1 MYFYKIMIDEKDNN
15 NLDSQLQEN
24 TEKDSTIEENQL
36 EGENSPGDAQ
46 INDNQEEVQSKV
58 DKKSEHEVIHKKD
71 GRLHIYIRQDK
82 YKGEIKSK
90 NWVGRLYIDGK
101 QKISSSGTPNLEEAI
116 PILEKWFDEL
126 QLEKNENIPV
136 KEQFIEQNQENNPKN
151 DAVIPTTKENND
163 VVSAAPISEVS
174 KVAMQ
179 EPTKGVAIS
188 MLEKL
193 KNFKFSKS
201 NNNNATSEEVA
212 GEDKNQKTKENKL
225 KKVFQ
230 NFFQSKVS
238 KLSVAGEEIAGLDM
252 TREAIRVAQVSQD
265 KDEKW
270 ILDKYSYRLL
280 DQEKISENLLEH
292 KDYLAEEIELALSNA
307 KITSK
312 NVALSI
318 PVTSAIIR
326 VVTSPLMTD
335 DELQKAIETDSLWDN
350 LVQLTDNLND
360 YSIFHQ
366 IINRNS
372 KTNTMEILFVA
383 SKLAD
388 VNAYSS
394 IAKKAGL
401 NPVIMDV
408 RCFTLKNAHDNTKF
422 KSITNKGNSAILELG
437 TDENYVMIIH
447 NNIPVITD
455 IFLRPQEKEHIL
467 DIKSEQLSTEAD
479 AVIRRYAMQVKQ
491 AITDYES
498 KYENKITSIQV
509 VSSLKNISF
518 ILPAF
523 KKNLPTT
530 NFINF
535 DPLQSISIPSYN
547 SEKISGD
554 NQSPLSSVLGL
565 AYRKLDVFGY
575 YKFVTAVKNINLL
588 PNRDAVRQQ
597 NKLKFLSGFAFKGAA
612 GAIAGIYLI
621 LTVFSFFQISSNKD
635 KLIEFDQV
643 QMEFDKMNIQFSKL
657 AKKRK
662 EMQLALDLGKL
673 VNSNQARSYRSL
685 AQVTRSVPQRVQF
698 TKMAFD
704 GKYSLIIEGVAF
716 SDQDILN
723 FISNLNAKS
732 LIEQASLAA
741 MKNKTGD
748 QASGNNN
755 KKGFTINCKLKS
767 I

>member
-1 MYFYKIMIDEKDNN
+1 ME
-15 NLDSQLQEN
+15 
-24 TEKDSTIEENQL
+24 T
-36 EGENSPGDAQ
+36 
-46 INDNQEEVQSKV
+46 
-58 DKKSEHEVIHKKD
+58 IHKKN
-71 GRLHIYIRQDK
+71 GRLHIYVRQDK
-82 YKGEIKSK
+82 YKGELKSH
-90 NWVGRLYIDGK
+90 NYVGRTFINGK
-101 QKISSSGTPNLEEAI
+101 QKVSSSGTTNLEEAI

-126 QLEKNENIPV
+126 QLEDKVE
-136 KEQFIEQNQENNPKN
+136 ENNSEQTVDQPENTSEINLEQPQETISTEKEIVEEKPKEGL
-151 DAVIPTTKENND
+151 KL
-163 VVSAAPISEVS
+163 
-174 KVAMQ
+174 
-179 EPTKGVAIS
+179 S
-188 MLEKL
+188 MLDKL
-193 KNFKFSKS
+193 KNIKFSKS
-201 NNNNATSEEVA
+201 KDEIATP
-212 GEDKNQKTKENKL
+212 GEPSKKNKENKL
-225 KKVFQ
+225 KAVFK
-230 NFFQSKVS
+230 NFFQSKVK
-238 KLSVAGEEIAGLDM
+238 KLSIDGEEIAGLDM
-252 TREAIRVAQVSQD
+252 TREAVRVAQVSQD
-265 KDEKW
+265 KEEKW
-270 ILDKYSYRLL
+270 ILDKFSYRSL

-292 KDYLAEEIELALSNA
+292 KDYLSEEIELAMANA
-307 KITSK
+307 KITTK

-326 VVTSPLMTD
+326 VVTSPLMSD

-372 KTNTMEILFVA
+372 KNNTMEILFVA

-388 VNAYSS
+388 VNAYSA

-408 RCFTLKNAHDNTKF
+408 RCFTLKNAHDNTKY
-422 KSITNKGNSAILELG
+422 KSITDKGNSAILELG
-437 TDENYVMIIH
+437 IDENYIMIIH

-455 IFLRPQEKEHIL
+455 IFLRPQEKQHLLEVIS
-467 DIKSEQLSTEAD
+467 DQIPTEAD
-479 AVIRRYAMQVKQ
+479 AVVRRYAMQVKQ

-518 ILPAF
+518 LLPAF

-530 NFINF
+530 GFINF
-535 DPLQSISIPSYN
+535 DPLQNVGIPSYN
-547 SEKISGD
+547 SEKFNND
-554 NQSPLSSVLGL
+554 NKSPLASVLGL

-597 NKLKFLSGFAFKGAA
+597 NKLKFLSGFAFKGAV

-621 LTVFSFFQISSNKD
+621 LTVFSFFQISNNKE
-635 KLIEFDQV
+635 KLLEFDQV
-643 QMEFDKMNIQFSKL
+643 QLEFDKLNKDFSLL
-657 AKKRK
+657 AKERRK
-662 EMQLALDLGKL
+662 MQQALDLGKL

-698 TKMAFD
+698 TKMTFD
-704 GKYSLIIEGVAF
+704 GNTSLIIEGVAF

-723 FISNLNAKS
+723 FISNLNSKS

-741 MKNKTGD
+741 MKNQTGETN
-748 QASGNNN
+748 SGNNN
-755 KKGFTINCKLKS
+755 KKGFTINCKLK
-767 I
+767 II

>member
-1 MYFYKIMIDEKDNN
+1 ME
-15 NLDSQLQEN
+15 
-24 TEKDSTIEENQL
+24 T
-36 EGENSPGDAQ
+36 
-46 INDNQEEVQSKV
+46 
-58 DKKSEHEVIHKKD
+58 IHKKN
-71 GRLHIYIRQDK
+71 GRLHIYVRQDK
-82 YKGEIKSK
+82 YKGEIKSH
-90 NWVGRLYIDGK
+90 NFVGRVYIDGK
-101 QKISSSGTPNLEEAI
+101 QKVLSSGTPDLEKAI

-126 QLEKNENIPV
+126 HLKKNENIPV
-136 KEQFIEQNQENNPKN
+136 IEQIVQQNNDNSNGN
-151 DAVIPTTKENND
+151 DAARPPIDQKINDITKSSTFPEEHN
-163 VVSAAPISEVS
+163 VT
-174 KVAMQ
+174 MQ
-179 EPTKGVAIS
+179 KPTKGLTIG

-201 NNNNATSEEVA
+201 KIDKPTNNNQF
-212 GEDKNQKTKENKL
+212 EDKTDQKD
-225 KKVFQ
+225 KKSFFQ
-230 NFFQSKVS
+230 KFFQSKVS

-270 ILDKYSYRLL
+270 ILDKFSYRLL
-280 DQEKISENLLEH
+280 DQEKISENILEH
-292 KDYLAEEIELALSNA
+292 KDYLAEEIELAMSNA

-335 DELQKAIETDSLWDN
+335 DELQKAIETDSLWEN

-372 KTNTMEILFVA
+372 KNNTMEILFVA

-394 IAKKAGL
+394 IVKKAGL

-422 KSITNKGNSAILELG
+422 QSITDKGNSAILELG
-437 TDENYVMIIH
+437 VDENYMMIIH

-455 IFLRPQEKEHIL
+455 IFLRPQEKEYINE
-467 DIKSEQLSTEAD
+467 IKNEQISTEAG
-479 AVIRRYAMQVKQ
+479 AVIRRYSMQIKQ
-491 AITDYES
+491 AISDYES

-518 ILPAF
+518 LLPEF

-530 NFINF
+530 GFVNF
-535 DPLQSISIPSYN
+535 DPLQSVSIPTYN
-547 SEKISGD
+547 SEKIAGD
-554 NQSPLSSVLGL
+554 NNSPISSVLGL

-597 NKLKFLSGFAFKGAA
+597 NKLKFLSGFAFKGVAA
-612 GAIAGIYLI
+612 AIAGIYLI
-621 LTVFSFFQISSNKD
+621 LSVLSFFQINTNKER
-635 KLIEFDQV
+635 LVEFDQV
-643 QMEFDKMNIQFSKL
+643 QLEFDKKSDDFSKL
-657 AKKRK
+657 AKKRRVMK
-662 EMQLALDLGKL
+662 TSLDLGKL

-698 TKMAFD
+698 TKMSFD
-704 GKYSLIIEGVAF
+704 GVDGLIIEGVAF

-741 MKNKTGD
+741 MKNQTGD

-755 KKGFTINCKLKS
+755 KKGFTINCKLKL

>member
-1 MYFYKIMIDEKDNN
+1 ME
-15 NLDSQLQEN
+15 
-24 TEKDSTIEENQL
+24 T
-36 EGENSPGDAQ
+36 
-46 INDNQEEVQSKV
+46 
-58 DKKSEHEVIHKKD
+58 IHKKN
-71 GRLHIYIRQDK
+71 GRLHIYVRQDK
-82 YKGEIKSK
+82 YKGELKSL
-90 NWVGRLYIDGK
+90 NYVGRTFINGK
-101 QKISSSGTPNLEEAI
+101 QKVSSSGTTNLEEAI

-126 QLEKNENIPV
+126 QLEDKVE
-136 KEQFIEQNQENNPKN
+136 ENNSEQTTDQPENTSEINLEQPQETIAIEKEFVEEKPKEGL
-151 DAVIPTTKENND
+151 KL
-163 VVSAAPISEVS
+163 
-174 KVAMQ
+174 
-179 EPTKGVAIS
+179 S
-188 MLEKL
+188 MLDKL
-193 KNFKFSKS
+193 KNIKFSKS
-201 NNNNATSEEVA
+201 KDATPTPGDPSK
-212 GEDKNQKTKENKL
+212 KNKENKL
-225 KKVFQ
+225 KAVLK
-230 NFFQSKVS
+230 NFFQSKVK
-238 KLSVAGEEIAGLDM
+238 KLSIEGEEIAGLDM

-265 KDEKW
+265 KEEKW
-270 ILDKYSYRLL
+270 ILDKFSYRSL

-292 KDYLAEEIELALSNA
+292 KDYLSEEIELAIANA
-307 KITSK
+307 KITTK

-372 KTNTMEILFVA
+372 KNNTMEILFVA

-394 IAKKAGL
+394 IVKKAGL

-408 RCFTLKNAHDNTKF
+408 RCFTLKNAHDNTKY
-422 KSITNKGNSAILELG
+422 KSITDKGNSAILELG
-437 TDENYVMIIH
+437 IEENYIMIIH

-455 IFLRPQEKEHIL
+455 IFLRPQEKQHLLEVIS
-467 DIKSEQLSTEAD
+467 DQIPTDAG
-479 AVIRRYAMQVKQ
+479 AVIRRYAMQIKQ

-518 ILPAF
+518 ILPTF
-523 KKNLPTT
+523 RKNLPTVG
-530 NFINF
+530 FINF
-535 DPLQSISIPSYN
+535 DPLQNVGIPSYN
-547 SEKISGD
+547 SEKINND
-554 NQSPLSSVLGL
+554 NKSPLASVLGL

-597 NKLKFLSGFAFKGAA
+597 NKLKFLSGFALKGAV

-621 LTVFSFFQISSNKD
+621 LTVFSFFQINSNKE
-635 KLIEFDQV
+635 KLLEFDQV
-643 QMEFDKMNIQFSKL
+643 QLEFDKLNKDFSLL
-657 AKKRK
+657 AKERRK
-662 EMQLALDLGKL
+662 MQQALDLGKL
-673 VNSNQARSYRSL
+673 VNSNQERSYRSL

-698 TKMAFD
+698 TKMTFD
-704 GKYSLIIEGVAF
+704 GNDSLIIEGVAF

-723 FISNLNAKS
+723 FISNLNSKS

-741 MKNKTGD
+741 MKNQTGD
-748 QASGNNN
+748 TNSGNNN
-755 KKGFTINCKLKS
+755 KKGFTINCKLK
-767 I
+767 II

>member
-1 MYFYKIMIDEKDNN
+1 ME
-15 NLDSQLQEN
+15 
-24 TEKDSTIEENQL
+24 T
-36 EGENSPGDAQ
+36 
-46 INDNQEEVQSKV
+46 
-58 DKKSEHEVIHKKD
+58 IHKKN
-71 GRLHIYIRQDK
+71 GRLHIYVRQDK
-82 YKGEIKSK
+82 YKGELKSH
-90 NWVGRLYIDGK
+90 NFVGRTYINGK
-101 QKISSSGTPNLEEAI
+101 QKVLSSGTTNLEEAI
-116 PILEKWFDEL
+116 PILEKWFDDL
-126 QLEKNENIPV
+126 QLEKNENISSN
-136 KEQFIEQNQENNPKN
+136 EAATGQNDDVSLEKDITTAPIQENTNITSP
-151 DAVIPTTKENND
+151 PSSSQ
-163 VVSAAPISEVS
+163 VSEEAM
-174 KVAMQ
+174 KV
-179 EPTKGVAIS
+179 PTKGVKIG

-201 NNNNATSEEVA
+201 KADSSINKEEVNDNA
-212 GEDKNQKTKENKL
+212 DPKIKENKI

-270 ILDKYSYRLL
+270 ILDKFSYRLL
-280 DQEKISENLLEH
+280 DQEKISEDILEH
-292 KDYLAEEIELALSNA
+292 KDYLAEEIELAMSNA

-312 NVALSI
+312 NIALSI

-335 DELQKAIETDSLWDN
+335 DELQKAIETDSLWEN

-372 KTNTMEILFVA
+372 KNNTMEILFVA

-394 IAKKAGL
+394 IVKKAGL

-422 KSITNKGNSAILELG
+422 KSITDKGNSAMLELG
-437 TDENYVMIIH
+437 IDENYMMIIH

-455 IFLRPQEKEHIL
+455 IFLRPQEKEYLIN
-467 DIKSEQLSTEAD
+467 IKSEQISSEAE
-479 AVIRRYAMQVKQ
+479 AVIRRYAMQIKQ

-518 ILPAF
+518 ILPVF

-530 NFINF
+530 GFVNF
-535 DPLQSISIPSYN
+535 DPIQSVSIPSYN

-554 NQSPLSSVLGL
+554 NNSPLSSVLGL

-597 NKLKFLSGFAFKGAA
+597 NKLKFLSGFAFKGAV

-621 LTVFSFFQISSNKD
+621 LTVFSFFQISNNKE
-635 KLIEFDQV
+635 KLLEFDQV
-643 QMEFDKMNIQFSKL
+643 QLEFDKNNIQFSKL
-657 AKKRK
+657 AKKRR
-662 EMQLALDLGKL
+662 EMQRALDLGKL

-698 TKMAFD
+698 TKMTFD
-704 GKYSLIIEGVAF
+704 GNDSLIIEGVAF

-741 MKNKTGD
+741 MKNQTGD

-755 KKGFTINCKLKS
+755 KKGFTINCKLKL

>member
-1 MYFYKIMIDEKDNN
+1 ME
-15 NLDSQLQEN
+15 
-24 TEKDSTIEENQL
+24 T
-36 EGENSPGDAQ
+36 
-46 INDNQEEVQSKV
+46 
-58 DKKSEHEVIHKKD
+58 IHKKN
-71 GRLHIYIRQDK
+71 GRLHIYVRQDK
-82 YKGEIKSK
+82 YKGELKSH
-90 NWVGRLYIDGK
+90 NYVGRTFINGK
-101 QKISSSGTPNLEEAI
+101 QKVSSSGTTNLEEAI

-126 QLEKNENIPV
+126 QLEDKVE
-136 KEQFIEQNQENNPKN
+136 ENNSEQTVDQPENTSEINLEQTQETISTEKEIVEEKPKEGL
-151 DAVIPTTKENND
+151 KL
-163 VVSAAPISEVS
+163 
-174 KVAMQ
+174 
-179 EPTKGVAIS
+179 S
-188 MLEKL
+188 MLDKL
-193 KNFKFSKS
+193 KNIKFSKS
-201 NNNNATSEEVA
+201 KDEIATP
-212 GEDKNQKTKENKL
+212 GEPSKKNKENKL
-225 KKVFQ
+225 KAVFK
-230 NFFQSKVS
+230 NFFQSKVK
-238 KLSVAGEEIAGLDM
+238 KLSIDGEEIAGLDM
-252 TREAIRVAQVSQD
+252 TREAVRVAQVSQD
-265 KDEKW
+265 KEEKW
-270 ILDKYSYRLL
+270 ILDKFSYRSL

-292 KDYLAEEIELALSNA
+292 KDYLSEEIELAMANA
-307 KITSK
+307 KITTK

-326 VVTSPLMTD
+326 VVTSPLMSD

-372 KTNTMEILFVA
+372 KNNTMEILFVA

-388 VNAYSS
+388 VNAYSA

-408 RCFTLKNAHDNTKF
+408 RCFTLKNAHDNTKY
-422 KSITNKGNSAILELG
+422 KSITDKGNSAILELG
-437 TDENYVMIIH
+437 IDENYIMIIH

-455 IFLRPQEKEHIL
+455 IFLRPQEKQHLLEVTS
-467 DIKSEQLSTEAD
+467 DQVPTEAD
-479 AVIRRYAMQVKQ
+479 AVVRRYAMQVKQ

-518 ILPAF
+518 LLPAF

-530 NFINF
+530 GFINF
-535 DPLQSISIPSYN
+535 DPLQNVGIPSYN
-547 SEKISGD
+547 SEKFNND
-554 NQSPLSSVLGL
+554 NKSPLASVLGL

-597 NKLKFLSGFAFKGAA
+597 NKLKFLSGFAFKGAV

-621 LTVFSFFQISSNKD
+621 LTVFSFFQISNNKE
-635 KLIEFDQV
+635 KLLEFDQV
-643 QMEFDKMNIQFSKL
+643 QLEFDKLNKDFSLL
-657 AKKRK
+657 AKERRK
-662 EMQLALDLGKL
+662 MQQALDLGKL

-698 TKMAFD
+698 TKMTFD
-704 GKYSLIIEGVAF
+704 GNTSLIIEGVAF

-723 FISNLNAKS
+723 FISNLNSKS

-741 MKNKTGD
+741 MKNQTGETN
-748 QASGNNN
+748 SGNNN
-755 KKGFTINCKLKS
+755 KKGFTINCKLK
-767 I
+767 II

>member
-1 MYFYKIMIDEKDNN
+1 ME
-15 NLDSQLQEN
+15 
-24 TEKDSTIEENQL
+24 T
-36 EGENSPGDAQ
+36 
-46 INDNQEEVQSKV
+46 
-58 DKKSEHEVIHKKD
+58 IHKKN
-71 GRLHIYIRQDK
+71 GRLHIYVRQDK
-82 YKGEIKSK
+82 YKDEIKSH
-90 NWVGRLYIDGK
+90 NYVGRTFINGK
-101 QKISSSGTPNLEEAI
+101 QKVSSSGTTNLEEAI

-126 QLEKNENIPV
+126 QLEDK
-136 KEQFIEQNQENNPKN
+136 IEENNSEQAVVQPENTSEINLEQPQETIAIEKEIVEEKPKEGL
-151 DAVIPTTKENND
+151 KL
-163 VVSAAPISEVS
+163 
-174 KVAMQ
+174 
-179 EPTKGVAIS
+179 S
-188 MLEKL
+188 MLDKL
-193 KNFKFSKS
+193 KNIKFSKS
-201 NNNNATSEEVA
+201 KDTTPIPGDSSK
-212 GEDKNQKTKENKL
+212 KNKENKL
-225 KKVFQ
+225 KAVFK
-230 NFFQSKVS
+230 NFFQSKVK
-238 KLSVAGEEIAGLDM
+238 KLSIDGEEIAGLDM

-265 KDEKW
+265 KEEKW
-270 ILDKYSYRLL
+270 ILDKFSYRSL
-280 DQEKISENLLEH
+280 DQEKISDNLLEH
-292 KDYLAEEIELALSNA
+292 KDYLSEEIELAMANA
-307 KITSK
+307 KITTK

-372 KTNTMEILFVA
+372 KNNTMEILFVA

-388 VNAYSS
+388 VNAYSA

-408 RCFTLKNAHDNTKF
+408 RCFTLKNAHDNTKY
-422 KSITNKGNSAILELG
+422 KSVTDKGNSAILELG
-437 TDENYVMIIH
+437 IDENYIMIIH

-455 IFLRPQEKEHIL
+455 IFLRPQEKQHLLEVIS
-467 DIKSEQLSTEAD
+467 DQIPTEAD

-498 KYENKITSIQV
+498 KYENKISSIQV

-530 NFINF
+530 GFINF
-535 DPLQSISIPSYN
+535 DPLQNVGIPSYN
-547 SEKISGD
+547 SEKINND
-554 NQSPLSSVLGL
+554 NKSPLASVLGL

-597 NKLKFLSGFAFKGAA
+597 NKLKFLSGFAFKGAV

-621 LTVFSFFQISSNKD
+621 LTVFSFFQISNNKE
-635 KLIEFDQV
+635 KLLEFDQV
-643 QMEFDKMNIQFSKL
+643 QIEFDKMNKDFSLL
-657 AKKRK
+657 AKERRK
-662 EMQLALDLGKL
+662 MQQALNLGKL

-698 TKMAFD
+698 TKMTFD
-704 GKYSLIIEGVAF
+704 GNASLIIEGVAF

-723 FISNLNAKS
+723 FISNLNSKS

-741 MKNKTGD
+741 MKNQTGETN
-748 QASGNNN
+748 SGNNN
-755 KKGFTINCKLKS
+755 KKGFTINCKLK
-767 I
+767 II

>member
-1 MYFYKIMIDEKDNN
+1 ME
-15 NLDSQLQEN
+15 
-24 TEKDSTIEENQL
+24 T
-36 EGENSPGDAQ
+36 
-46 INDNQEEVQSKV
+46 
-58 DKKSEHEVIHKKD
+58 IHKKN
-71 GRLHIYIRQDK
+71 GKLHIYVRQDK
-82 YKGEIKSK
+82 YKGELKSH
-90 NWVGRLYIDGK
+90 NYVGRTFINGK
-101 QKISSSGTPNLEEAI
+101 QKVSSSGTANLEEAI
-116 PILEKWFDEL
+116 PILEKWFDDL
-126 QLEKNENIPV
+126 QLEV
-136 KEQFIEQNQENNPKN
+136 KVEENNNEQTVDQPKN
-151 DAVIPTTKENND
+151 TSEINLEQPQEAIATEKEIIEEK
-163 VVSAAPISEVS
+163 PKE
-174 KVAMQ
+174 
-179 EPTKGVAIS
+179 GLRLS
-188 MLEKL
+188 MLDKL
-193 KNFKFSKS
+193 KNIKFSNSKVETPGPGS
-201 NNNNATSEEVA
+201 TS
-212 GEDKNQKTKENKL
+212 QKKKENKL
-225 KKVFQ
+225 KAVFK
-230 NFFQSKVS
+230 NFFQSKVK
-238 KLSVAGEEIAGLDM
+238 KLSIEGEEIAGLDM
-252 TREAIRVAQVSQD
+252 TREAVRVAQVSQD
-265 KDEKW
+265 KEEKW
-270 ILDKYSYRLL
+270 ILDKFSYRSL
-280 DQEKISENLLEH
+280 DQEKISDNLLEH
-292 KDYLAEEIELALSNA
+292 KDYLSEEIELAMANA
-307 KITSK
+307 KITTK

-372 KTNTMEILFVA
+372 KNNTMEILFVA

-388 VNAYSS
+388 VNAYSA

-408 RCFTLKNAHDNTKF
+408 RCFTLKNAHDNTKY
-422 KSITNKGNSAILELG
+422 KSITDKGNSAILELG
-437 TDENYVMIIH
+437 IDENYIMIIH
-447 NNIPVITD
+447 KNIPVITD
-455 IFLRPQEKEHIL
+455 IFLRPQEKQHLAEV
-467 DIKSEQLSTEAD
+467 KSEQVPTEAD

-491 AITDYES
+491 AITDYEG

-530 NFINF
+530 GFINF
-535 DPLQSISIPSYN
+535 DPLQNVGIPSYN
-547 SEKISGD
+547 KEKINND
-554 NQSPLSSVLGL
+554 NKSPLASVLGL

-597 NKLKFLSGFAFKGAA
+597 NKLKFLSGFAFKGAI
-612 GAIAGIYLI
+612 GVIASIYLI
-621 LTVFSFFQISSNKD
+621 LTVFSFFQISNNKE
-635 KLIEFDQV
+635 KLLEFDQV
-643 QMEFDKMNIQFSKL
+643 QIEFDKINKDFSIL
-657 AKKRK
+657 AKKRR
-662 EMQLALDLGKL
+662 EMQNALDLGKL

-685 AQVTRSVPQRVQF
+685 AQITRSVPQRVQF
-698 TKMAFD
+698 TKMTFD
-704 GKYSLIIEGVAF
+704 GHDSLIIEGVAF

-741 MKNKTGD
+741 MKNQTVD

-755 KKGFTINCKLKS
+755 KKGFTINCKLKL

>member
-1 MYFYKIMIDEKDNN
+1 ME
-15 NLDSQLQEN
+15 
-24 TEKDSTIEENQL
+24 T
-36 EGENSPGDAQ
+36 
-46 INDNQEEVQSKV
+46 
-58 DKKSEHEVIHKKD
+58 IHKKD
-71 GRLHIYIRQDK
+71 GRLHIYVRQDK
-82 YKGEIKSK
+82 YKGELKSH
-90 NWVGRLYIDGK
+90 NWVGRTYINGK
-101 QKISSSGTPNLEEAI
+101 QKVSSSGTTNLKEAI

-126 QLEKNENIPV
+126 QLEKNDNISV
-136 KEQFIEQNQENNPKN
+136 NEQAVEQNQDISLKKNVTTLSNQENNNIISSPSSPK
-151 DAVIPTTKENND
+151 VSEETIKE
-163 VVSAAPISEVS
+163 PL
-174 KVAMQ
+174 
-179 EPTKGVAIS
+179 KGVTIG

-193 KNFKFSKS
+193 KSFKFSKS
-201 NNNNATSEEVA
+201 KDNDSVNEKQVEGTA
-212 GEDKNQKTKENKL
+212 NQKTKENKI
-225 KKVFQ
+225 KKFFQ
-230 NFFQSKVS
+230 KFFQSKFS

-265 KDEKW
+265 KKEKW
-270 ILDKYSYRLL
+270 ILDKFSYRLL
-280 DQEKISENLLEH
+280 DQEKITENLLEH
-292 KDYLAEEIELALSNA
+292 KDYLAEEIELARSNA

-335 DELQKAIETDSLWDN
+335 DELQKAIETDSLWEN

-366 IINRNS
+366 IISRNS
-372 KTNTMEILFVA
+372 KNNTMEILFVA

-394 IAKKAGL
+394 IIKKAGL

-422 KSITNKGNSAILELG
+422 KSITDKGNSAILELG
-437 TDENYVMIIH
+437 VEENYMMIIH

-455 IFLRPQEKEHIL
+455 IFLRPQEKEYL
-467 DIKSEQLSTEAD
+467 QDIKSEQLSTEAE

-498 KYENKITSIQV
+498 KYENKITVIQV

-518 ILPAF
+518 LLPAF

-530 NFINF
+530 GFVNF
-535 DPLQSISIPSYN
+535 DPLQNVSIPSYN

-554 NQSPLSSVLGL
+554 NKSPLSSVLGL

-597 NKLKFLSGFAFKGAA
+597 NKLKFLSGFAFKGAV

-657 AKKRK
+657 KKKKKRN
-662 EMQLALDLGKL
+662 AAC
-673 VNSNQARSYRSL
+673 VRSW
-685 AQVTRSVPQRVQF
+685 
-698 TKMAFD
+698 K
-704 GKYSLIIEGVAF
+704 
-716 SDQDILN
+716 
-723 FISNLNAKS
+723 IS
-732 LIEQASLAA
+732 
-741 MKNKTGD
+741 
-748 QASGNNN
+748 
-755 KKGFTINCKLKS
+755 
-767 I
+767 

>member
-1 MYFYKIMIDEKDNN
+1 ME
-15 NLDSQLQEN
+15 
-24 TEKDSTIEENQL
+24 T
-36 EGENSPGDAQ
+36 
-46 INDNQEEVQSKV
+46 
-58 DKKSEHEVIHKKD
+58 IHKKN
-71 GRLHIYIRQDK
+71 GRLHIYVRQDK
-82 YKGEIKSK
+82 YKDEIKSH
-90 NWVGRLYIDGK
+90 NYVGRTFINGK
-101 QKISSSGTPNLEEAI
+101 QKVSSSGTTNLEEAI

-126 QLEKNENIPV
+126 QLEDKI
-136 KEQFIEQNQENNPKN
+136 
-151 DAVIPTTKENND
+151 KENNSEQA
-163 VVSAAPISEVS
+163 VVQPENTSEINLEQP
-174 KVAMQ
+174 Q
-179 EPTKGVAIS
+179 ETIAIEKEIVEEKPKEGLKLS
-188 MLEKL
+188 MLDKL
-193 KNFKFSKS
+193 KNIKFSKS
-201 NNNNATSEEVA
+201 KDATPIPGDSSK
-212 GEDKNQKTKENKL
+212 KNKENKL
-225 KKVFQ
+225 KAVFK
-230 NFFQSKVS
+230 NFFQSKVK
-238 KLSVAGEEIAGLDM
+238 KLSIDGEEIAGLDM

-265 KDEKW
+265 KEEKW
-270 ILDKYSYRLL
+270 ILDKFSYRSL
-280 DQEKISENLLEH
+280 DQEKISDNLLEH
-292 KDYLAEEIELALSNA
+292 KDYLSEEIELAMANA
-307 KITSK
+307 KITTK

-372 KTNTMEILFVA
+372 KNNTMEILFVA

-388 VNAYSS
+388 VNAYSA

-408 RCFTLKNAHDNTKF
+408 RCFTLKNAHDNTKY
-422 KSITNKGNSAILELG
+422 KSVTDKGNSAILELG
-437 TDENYVMIIH
+437 IDENYIMIIH

-455 IFLRPQEKEHIL
+455 IFLRPQEKQHLLEVIS
-467 DIKSEQLSTEAD
+467 DQIPTEAD

-498 KYENKITSIQV
+498 KYENKISSIQV

-530 NFINF
+530 GFINF
-535 DPLQSISIPSYN
+535 DPLQNVGIPSYN
-547 SEKISGD
+547 SEKINND
-554 NQSPLSSVLGL
+554 NKSPLASVLGL

-597 NKLKFLSGFAFKGAA
+597 NKLKFLSGFAFKGAV

-621 LTVFSFFQISSNKD
+621 LTVFSFFQISNNKE
-635 KLIEFDQV
+635 KLLEFDQV
-643 QMEFDKMNIQFSKL
+643 QIEFDKMNKDFSLL
-657 AKKRK
+657 AKERRK
-662 EMQLALDLGKL
+662 MQQALNLGKL

-698 TKMAFD
+698 TKMTFD
-704 GKYSLIIEGVAF
+704 GNASLIIEGVAF

-723 FISNLNAKS
+723 FISNLNSKS

-741 MKNKTGD
+741 MKNQTGD
-748 QASGNNN
+748 TNSGNNN
-755 KKGFTINCKLKS
+755 KKGFTINCKLK
-767 I
+767 II